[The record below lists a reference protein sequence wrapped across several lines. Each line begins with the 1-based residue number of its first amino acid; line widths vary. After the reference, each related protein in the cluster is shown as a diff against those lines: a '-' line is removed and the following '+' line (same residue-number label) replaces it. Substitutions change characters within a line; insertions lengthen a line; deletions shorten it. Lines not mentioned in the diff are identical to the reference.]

1 MRRYE
6 TIIII
11 DPDLSEEQRAP
22 LFERCND
29 LIPQYDGLLVMHDDW
44 GQKKL
49 AYDIKKKSRGYYTR
63 LDYCGT
69 GELVDELERFFRI
82 DDRVL
87 KFMTVV
93 LEKQVDIDR
102 IKEEM
107 AQAEKAEEEAAA
119 ARDEAAARDAAAARD
134 EAAARDAAAEKNSA
148 PDAET
153 AASEIEKPQPE
164 APQPEE
170 PQATPIQSKEE
181 E

>member
-22 LFERCND
+22 LFERCKD
-29 LIPQYDGLLVMHDDW
+29 LIPQYKGLLVIQDDW

-49 AYDIKKKSRGYYTR
+49 AYDIKKKARGYYTR

-87 KFMTVV
+87 KFMTVL
-93 LEKQVDIDR
+93 LEKKVDIER

-107 AQAEKAEEEAAA
+107 VQAEKAEEEAAA
-119 ARDEAAARDAAAARD
+119 ARD
-134 EAAARDAAAEKNSA
+134 AAAEKKSA

-153 AASEIEKPQPE
+153 EEPKPEEPKLEEPKPE
-164 APQPEE
+164 EPKLEEPKPEE
-170 PQATPIQSKEE
+170 PQSTPIQNKEE

>member
-6 TIIII
+6 TIMII

-22 LFERCND
+22 LFERCNN
-29 LIPQYDGLLVMHDDW
+29 LIPQYGGLLVMHDDW

-49 AYDIKKKSRGYYTR
+49 AYDIKKKARGYYTR

-69 GELVDELERFFRI
+69 GDLVDELERFFRI
-82 DDRVL
+82 DDRIL
-87 KFMTVV
+87 KFMTVL

-107 AQAEKAEEEAAA
+107 VLAEEAEKEAAA
-119 ARDEAAARDAAAARD
+119 ARKDAL
-134 EAAARDAAAEKNSA
+134 EKNSA
-148 PDAET
+148 PDAED
-153 AASEIEKPQPE
+153 AAPESQKTQPEGPQPT
-164 APQPEE
+164 A
-170 PQATPIQSKEE
+170 IQSKEE

>member
-29 LIPQYDGLLVMHDDW
+29 LIPQYGGLLVMHDDW

-49 AYDIKKKSRGYYTR
+49 AYDINKKSRGHYTR

-69 GELVDELERFFRI
+69 GDLVDELERFFRI

-87 KFMTVV
+87 KFMTVL
-93 LEKQVDIDR
+93 LEKQVDIER

-107 AQAEKAEEEAAA
+107 AQAEKAEKEAAA
-119 ARDEAAARDAAAARD
+119 AQNDALEKSSVPEVEAAEPEIQ
-134 EAAARDAAAEKNSA
+134 EA
-148 PDAET
+148 
-153 AASEIEKPQPE
+153 
-164 APQPEE
+164 QPEE
-170 PQATPIQSKEE
+170 PQTTPIQSKEE

>member
-22 LFERCND
+22 LFERCDN
-29 LIPQYDGLLVMHDDW
+29 LIPQYGGLLVMHDDW

-49 AYDIKKKSRGYYTR
+49 AYDIKKKARGYYTR

-69 GELVDELERFFRI
+69 GDLVDELERFFRI

-87 KFMTVV
+87 KFMTVL
-93 LEKQVDIDR
+93 LEKQVDIEH

-107 AQAEKAEEEAAA
+107 ALAEKAEKEAAA
-119 ARDEAAARDAAAARD
+119 ARKDIL
-134 EAAARDAAAEKNSA
+134 EKNSA
-148 PDAET
+148 SDAE
-153 AASEIEKPQPE
+153 AATPESQKTQPE
-164 APQPEE
+164 KTQPEE
-170 PQATPIQSKEE
+170 PQSTAIQSKEE

>member
-6 TIIII
+6 TIMII

-22 LFERCND
+22 LFERCGN
-29 LIPQYDGLLVMHDDW
+29 LIPQYGGLLVMHDDW

-49 AYDIKKKSRGYYTR
+49 AYDIKKKARGYYTR

-69 GELVDELERFFRI
+69 GDLVDELERFFRI

-87 KFMTVV
+87 KFMTVL
-93 LEKQVDIDR
+93 LEKRVDIER

-107 AQAEKAEEEAAA
+107 ALAEKAEKEAAA
-119 ARDEAAARDAAAARD
+119 AGNDND
-134 EAAARDAAAEKNSA
+134 AAEKDSA
-148 PDAET
+148 PDAE
-153 AASEIEKPQPE
+153 AAAPE
-164 APQPEE
+164 TPETQQEE
-170 PQATPIQSKEE
+170 PQSTATQSKEE

>member
-22 LFERCND
+22 LFERCNN
-29 LIPQYDGLLVMHDDW
+29 LIPQYGGLLVMHDDW

-49 AYDIKKKSRGYYTR
+49 AYDIKKKARGYYTR

-69 GELVDELERFFRI
+69 GDLVDELERFFRI

-87 KFMTVV
+87 KFMTVL

-107 AQAEKAEEEAAA
+107 ILAEKAEKEAAA
-119 ARDEAAARDAAAARD
+119 ARKDAL
-134 EAAARDAAAEKNSA
+134 EKNSA
-148 PDAET
+148 PDVEAATPESQET
-153 AASEIEKPQPE
+153 QPEGPQPT
-164 APQPEE
+164 A
-170 PQATPIQSKEE
+170 IQSEE
-181 E
+181 EE

>member
-22 LFERCND
+22 LFERCSD
-29 LIPQYDGLLVMHDDW
+29 LIPQYDGFLVMHDDW

-49 AYDIKKKSRGYYTR
+49 AYDIKKKARGYYTR

-87 KFMTVV
+87 KFLTVL

-119 ARDEAAARDAAAARD
+119 AREEAAARDAAA
-134 EAAARDAAAEKNSA
+134 RDAAAEENSA
-148 PDAET
+148 PDVKT
-153 AASEIEKPQPE
+153 AAIEIEKPQPE
-164 APQPEE
+164 EPQPEE

>member
-11 DPDLSEEQRAP
+11 DPDLSEEQRMP
-22 LFERCND
+22 IFERCND
-29 LIPQYDGLLVMHDDW
+29 LIPQYGGLLIMHDDW

-49 AYDIKKKSRGYYTR
+49 AYDIKKKARGYYTR
-63 LDYCGT
+63 LDYCGA
-69 GELVDELERFFRI
+69 GDLVDELERFFRI

-87 KFMTVV
+87 KFMTVL
-93 LEKQVDIDR
+93 LEKQVDIEL

-119 ARDEAAARDAAAARD
+119 AA
-134 EAAARDAAAEKNSA
+134 AAAEKDAIEKKSA
-148 PDAET
+148 PDAEAT
-153 AASEIEKPQPE
+153 APETLEPQV
-164 APQPEE
+164 EE
-170 PQATPIQSKEE
+170 PQSTEIQSIEE

>member
-11 DPDLSEEQRAP
+11 DPDLSEEQRTP
-22 LFERCND
+22 IFERCND
-29 LIPQYDGLLVMHDDW
+29 LIPQYGGLLVMHDDW

-49 AYDIKKKSRGYYTR
+49 AYDIKKKARGYYTR

-69 GELVDELERFFRI
+69 GDLVDELERFFRI
-82 DDRVL
+82 DDRIL
-87 KFMTVV
+87 KFMTVL
-93 LEKQVDIDR
+93 LEKQVDIEL

-119 ARDEAAARDAAAARD
+119 A
-134 EAAARDAAAEKNSA
+134 AEKDAIEKSSA
-148 PDAET
+148 PDAE
-153 AASEIEKPQPE
+153 AAVPETQEPQV
-164 APQPEE
+164 EE
-170 PQATPIQSKEE
+170 PQSTAIQSIEE